1 MDTPEIY
8 RDPIHD
14 NAIIEFAPGVKLTLP
29 LSLFAKYGTLQL
41 NWEKVGPVIEELLS
55 TIALSLPEGP
65 SVTLK
70 EVLEFDGAR

>member
-14 NAIIEFAPGVKLTLP
+14 NAIIELAPGLRLTLP
-29 LSLFAKYGTLQL
+29 LSYFAKYGTLQL
-41 NWEKVGPVIEELLS
+41 DWEKVEPVVENLYSILTLGPL
-55 TIALSLPEGP
+55 EGP

-70 EVLEFDGAR
+70 EVLEFNGAR